1 MGDASSTKEDYLKA
15 CADLGKQGDPEILA
29 VLNSAVDDSFLEPVI
44 EFELYLHGNKRNER
58 NEMYRRRLTDEDAS
72 ILYQTL
78 RANTFIIGV
87 DLGYNTIGDDGAMIL
102 GLLLQETVCLQ
113 WLVLSYNDIG
123 SAGGQA
129 IAKGLQVNET
139 LNKLRLNGNKIKN
152 KGGLELAGAL
162 QVNTMLEELDLAET
176 DLEIE
181 SILAMATVLNNNSTL
196 KSINLNRP
204 ILFTRQEETTV
215 HMAKMLKVNVR
226 LREIHLAHYDMRDF
240 GAERLKENLIDNLM
254 LTHLDVRSNNITRDG
269 AKQLAIL
276 LKRNTPLELL
286 NLAYNRIEDDGAV
299 ALAEALASYNTNLT
313 SLVICSNNIASE
325 GLCSVARAMRSNGSL
340 RAIYIWGNKL
350 EEPACRAFQDLL
362 NGPIPRLDPRDT
374 DVEPYVVDGTVYLA
388 RLSSPF

>member
-1 MGDASSTKEDYLKA
+1 MSDASSTKEDYLKV
-15 CADLGKQGDPEILA
+15 CGELQKEPDYEILA
-29 VLNSAVDDSFLEPVI
+29 VLNSAVDDSFLEPII
-44 EFELYLHGNKRNER
+44 EFDLHLHGNKRNER

-72 ILYQTL
+72 ILYKTL
-78 RANTFIIGV
+78 KSNTFIIGL
-87 DLGYNTIGDDGAMIL
+87 DLGYNTIGDEGAKLL
-102 GLLLQETVCLQ
+102 GQLLQETVCLQ

-123 SAGGQA
+123 PAGGEA

-139 LNKLRLNGNKIKN
+139 LGKLRLNGNKIKN
-152 KGGLELAGAL
+152 KGGMAFAGAL
-162 QVNTMLEELDLAET
+162 QVNTMLEELDLGET
-176 DLEIE
+176 DQEIE
-181 SILAMATVLNNNSTL
+181 SIIAMATVLNFNNTL

-240 GAERLKENLIDNLM
+240 GAERLKENLIDNLT
-254 LTHLDVRSNNITRDG
+254 LTHLDLRSNNITRDG

-276 LKRNTPLELL
+276 LKANTPLEVL
-286 NLAYNRIEDDGAV
+286 NLAHNRIEDDGAV
-299 ALAEALASYNTNLT
+299 ALAEAIASYNTNLA

-325 GLCSVARAMRSNGSL
+325 GLCAVAKAMRSNGSL
-340 RAIYIWGNKL
+340 HAVYIWGNKL
-350 EEPACRAFQDLL
+350 EEPACKAFQDLL
-362 NGPIPRLDPRDT
+362 NGPVPRLDPNDT